1 MCKTVAK
8 LCYVLWFTKSN
19 AILFSIHRLP
29 VPPRPSC
36 VHSGT
41 SELMYLSEDFP
52 CVVFLV
58 AGAFFVLLSYIV
70 WKMQGNSF
78 VPSPQTIENI
88 RNTEKLPWC

>member
-1 MCKTVAK
+1 
-8 LCYVLWFTKSN
+8 
-19 AILFSIHRLP
+19 
-29 VPPRPSC
+29 
-36 VHSGT
+36 
-41 SELMYLSEDFP
+41 MYLGEDFP